1 MQAENKDLLKELLIR
16 AIDNH
21 VEFRKY
27 KYFPLDPEYIMPK
40 MKAHPRYSSP
50 LEFCSVA

>member
-40 MKAHPRYSSP
+40 MKAHPRYS
-50 LEFCSVA
+50 